1 MKISCKVVL
10 KSCLFSTLIF
20 VASASYADDITLRVG
35 AGHPATGFSY
45 VQAVDTYFIPEV
57 TKRAKAKGHNVTF
70 IKAWAGSVAKLDGVI
85 EAVERGV
92 LDIGLCLPTFEPG
105 KADIFNFSFYA
116 PFAPSDPRL
125 MGKVAMRMLRE
136 APGLQESMN
145 AYNVRVLQLSS
156 TETYGVMSTVKID
169 SLQSMKGRKL
179 GLSPANARLFAA
191 AGATPVTVPTPEA
204 YMALKNGMI
213 EGEVF
218 YKSSLDSFKLAEV
231 TKHFLNT
238 RMGSYIGIVM
248 LMNSNT
254 YSKLPKDLAT
264 IVDEVAAETSAKT
277 SDLNVQR
284 ETLGDE
290 AAKKAGVEVV
300 DLSDADRAVWLSRI
314 KDLPAS
320 QAKALDAKGLKGTET
335 FATFFRILKQEG
347 YSFPGAYAGF

>member
-1 MKISCKVVL
+1 MKTSFKGVL
-10 KSCLFSTLIF
+10 RSCLFSTLTF
-20 VASASYADDITLRVG
+20 AASVTYADNITLRVG

-85 EAVERGV
+85 DAVSRGV

-105 KADIFNFSFYA
+105 KADLFNFSFYA
-116 PFAPSDPRL
+116 PFGPSDPRL
-125 MGKVAMRMLRE
+125 MGRVGMRMLRE
-136 APGLQESMN
+136 APGLQESMK
-145 AYNVRVLQLSS
+145 AYNVRLLQLSS
-156 TETYGVMSTVKID
+156 TETYGVMSTVKMD
-169 SLQSMKGRKL
+169 GLQSMKARKL
-179 GLSPANARLFAA
+179 GLSPANANLFAA

-218 YKSSLDSFKLAEV
+218 YKSALDSFKLAEV
-231 TKHFLNT
+231 TKHYLNT

-248 LMNSNT
+248 LINANS
-254 YSKLPKDLAT
+254 YAKLPTDLAA

-284 ETLGDE
+284 EAAGDE

-300 DLSDADRAVWLSRI
+300 DLSDADRATWLSRI
-314 KDLPAS
+314 KDLPIN

-335 FATFFRILKQEG
+335 FATYFRILKQEG
-347 YSFPGAYAGF
+347 YSFPGAYTGF